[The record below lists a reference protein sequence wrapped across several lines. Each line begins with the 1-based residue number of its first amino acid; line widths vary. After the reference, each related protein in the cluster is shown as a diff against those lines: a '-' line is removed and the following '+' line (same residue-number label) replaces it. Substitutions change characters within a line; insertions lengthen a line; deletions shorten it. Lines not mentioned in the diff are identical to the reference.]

1 MDLIDRAKQFVH
13 MGHPTELAPLLAQC
27 VAAGNT
33 QGMLAVQ
40 LLARDMYEGETY
52 NALLKAPAMYCLLA
66 WREAGLQAL
75 VENALN
81 ESTSKNFSLAFQLLA
96 STANGHEPPSIA
108 AFVSDSILRESVAS
122 AVGDWNDLA
131 PAARSRLHELMLSIE
146 RDAEAGI
153 YVSTALMTLA
163 LQDSGAMGNLGH
175 ALALRSIAVGPR
187 ILSEYDDLLAFS
199 ADNETKF
206 QRFFENHPLMLDPRA
221 FQVWAE
227 PDFHGQWKPD
237 FIIRTYDDSYVV
249 VEIETPAKLLITQKY
264 QLSADATHAIS
275 QVVHYQGYLHTHFE
289 AASEAFPGFTTSTG
303 LVVVGKEALLDSKQ
317 RTYLRAINREM
328 PNILIVGFDTLADSA
343 KSVTDNVI
351 HGISGTIM
359 NARLP

>member
-1 MDLIDRAKQFVH
+1 MDLIDRAKQFVDT
-13 MGHPTELAPLLAQC
+13 GHPTELTPLLAQC
-27 VAAGNT
+27 VASGNT

-52 NALLKAPAMYCLLA
+52 NVPLKAPAMYCLLA

-108 AFVSDSILRESVAS
+108 AFVSDSLLRESVAS

-131 PAARSRLHELMLSIE
+131 PAARSHLHELMLSIE

-163 LQDSGAMGNLGH
+163 LQDSGAMANLSH

-187 ILSEYDDLLAFS
+187 ILSEYDDLMAFS
-199 ADNETKF
+199 TDDEIKF
-206 QRFFENHPLMLDPRA
+206 QQFFENHPLLLDARA
-221 FQVWAE
+221 VQVWAK
-227 PDFHGQWKPD
+227 PDFHGRLEPD
-237 FIIRTYDDSYVV
+237 FIVRTYDNRYVV
-249 VEIETPAKLLITQKY
+249 VEIETPAKLLVTRQR
-264 QLSADATHAIS
+264 QLSADTTHAI
-275 QVVHYQGYLHTHFE
+275 
-289 AASEAFPGFTTSTG
+289 
-303 LVVVGKEALLDSKQ
+303 
-317 RTYLRAINREM
+317 RAC
-328 PNILIVGFDTLADSA
+328 S
-343 KSVTDNVI
+343 
-351 HGISGTIM
+351 H
-359 NARLP
+359 